1 MITIDGVEYTEDCF
15 EPTGTSAK
23 TRSHIKK
30 TLRDR
35 LKDTY
40 GSTKYKEFLKIQG
53 FDDAR
58 FDYVGSV
65 MNMMYA
71 DLTTDGIDN
80 NANKDSKSVS
90 RVEAEVDNANHKIAG
105 HDALYRMMKKL
116 YGKDEAVRLSSEM
129 YDYTLGLNDATKIL
143 RVYCWAL
150 SGIPLVLEGRKGNP
164 VCAPAK
170 HLHSYVSMLAGT
182 IHELSNS
189 HLAGAC
195 LHASQNLILNDNGV
209 NKSIKIKD
217 FVERYSLDKTFTDG
231 SDTWE
236 FCDISNDNVYIIED
250 GKYVKVNKV
259 MRRPYKDLIYTITT
273 HTGKKV
279 KCSKD
284 HKFKTYVDTYEA
296 ITKASSLEVFDTVFN
311 TNVNTP
317 ISIDKNSYDY
327 KRGQVIGILCGDG
340 NITREN
346 IVRISVNGE
355 QDYIYDAFNSF
366 VLEHYGKGLSHEPD
380 GRSDIYDCRVMC
392 KEMYQDLTKDIIGLY
407 AKDKHIDIKDK
418 SLDYLAGFLDGVYV
432 TDGCFNHSC
441 AFGSISE
448 HLVKNVSDIASLLLM
463 KVSDV
468 RITIDELGIRN
479 DFYNITVTSK
489 LLKYLDLFVKK
500 ANQSKYFNSYC
511 IHETADICYF
521 GKKAI
526 KCNRKESVGGFP
538 FYTYERYN
546 KKYKRNTDVIVS
558 IETEQN
564 DEDYVYEIETESH
577 WYSVGGILTHNCAV
591 GSFFFDV
598 ARVMI
603 MDGYSLED
611 IKDGAGRKYMTQMF
625 QQFVFDV
632 NDKTRIG
639 SESPFTNI
647 SFFDRPKMRA
657 MIEDLE
663 WYFEPTGKDLD
674 YIQEYVM
681 ECQRIM
687 MDFMDI
693 GDPITKLPFTF
704 PVQTS
709 CIAKDK
715 DGNILDMEFVSDLV
729 KRPVHHY
736 NILVSEGTKIASCC
750 RLLSDGDMM
759 NNAGSVNSFGGGGS
773 ISMGSHRVVCINL
786 NRCAIMS
793 ESEEDFTKRLDTLV
807 FDCAKIL
814 KAHKELLYKLTEV
827 GLQPKIADGT
837 IDLSRCFSTVGTL
850 GLWEMLQTLE
860 KKFGV
865 DEDRD
870 VRVMKHFNDTCLKAG
885 KQYGLNVNIEAIPG
899 EAMAERFCKSD
910 KLLFGDKIVPYEI
923 YSNQTVPLTEKVDVY
938 DRMDKDGRINLLLT
952 GGGIVHLTIGER
964 ITPEQALNLIKYAV
978 KSCCEHFALNLV
990 HSMCEDGHV
999 SEGKYTTCPV
1009 CGKPVVDYA
1018 LRIVGF
1024 LRPVS
1029 SWSKARKNEF
1039 YERYIIQNNTIKA
1052 E

>member
-1 MITIDGVEYTEDCF
+1 MTTVDGVEYTEDCF
-15 EPTGTSAK
+15 EPTGTSSR
-23 TRSHIKK
+23 TRSHIKRV
-30 TLRDR
+30 LRDR

-53 FDDAR
+53 FDDSR

-80 NANKDSKSVS
+80 NANKDCKSIS

-189 HLAGAC
+189 HLAGA
-195 LHASQNLILNDNGV
+195 I
-209 NKSIKIKD
+209 
-217 FVERYSLDKTFTDG
+217 
-231 SDTWE
+231 
-236 FCDISNDNVYIIED
+236 
-250 GKYVKVNKV
+250 
-259 MRRPYKDLIYTITT
+259 
-273 HTGKKV
+273 
-279 KCSKD
+279 
-284 HKFKTYVDTYEA
+284 
-296 ITKASSLEVFDTVFN
+296 
-311 TNVNTP
+311 
-317 ISIDKNSYDY
+317 
-327 KRGQVIGILCGDG
+327 
-340 NITREN
+340 
-346 IVRISVNGE
+346 
-355 QDYIYDAFNSF
+355 
-366 VLEHYGKGLSHEPD
+366 
-380 GRSDIYDCRVMC
+380 
-392 KEMYQDLTKDIIGLY
+392 
-407 AKDKHIDIKDK
+407 
-418 SLDYLAGFLDGVYV
+418 
-432 TDGCFNHSC
+432 
-441 AFGSISE
+441 
-448 HLVKNVSDIASLLLM
+448 
-463 KVSDV
+463 
-468 RITIDELGIRN
+468 
-479 DFYNITVTSK
+479 
-489 LLKYLDLFVKK
+489 
-500 ANQSKYFNSYC
+500 
-511 IHETADICYF
+511 
-521 GKKAI
+521 
-526 KCNRKESVGGFP
+526 
-538 FYTYERYN
+538 
-546 KKYKRNTDVIVS
+546 
-558 IETEQN
+558 
-564 DEDYVYEIETESH
+564 
-577 WYSVGGILTHNCAV
+577 AV

-603 MDGYSLED
+603 MDGYSLDD
-611 IKDGAGRKYMTQMF
+611 IKEGAGRKYVTQMF

-639 SESPFTNI
+639 SETPFTNL

-657 MIEDLE
+657 MLEDLE
-663 WYFEPTGKDLD
+663 WYFDATGKDLD

-704 PVQTS
+704 PVQTA

-715 DGNILDMEFVSDLV
+715 EGNILDMEFVSDLV

-793 ESEEDFTKRLDTLV
+793 ESEEDFVKKFDALV
-807 FDCAKIL
+807 YDCVKIL

-870 VRVMKHFNDTCLKAG
+870 VRVMKHFNETCLKAG

-910 KLLFGDKIVPYEI
+910 KLLFGEKTVPYEI

-964 ITPEQALNLIKYAV
+964 ITSEQALNLIKYAV

-1029 SWSKARKNEF
+1029 SWSKTRKNEF
-1039 YERYIIQNNTIKA
+1039 YNRYIIQNNTIKSA
-1052 E
+1052 

>member
-116 YGKDEAVRLSSEM
+116 YGKEEAVRLSSEM

-189 HLAGAC
+189 HLAGA
-195 LHASQNLILNDNGV
+195 I
-209 NKSIKIKD
+209 
-217 FVERYSLDKTFTDG
+217 
-231 SDTWE
+231 
-236 FCDISNDNVYIIED
+236 
-250 GKYVKVNKV
+250 
-259 MRRPYKDLIYTITT
+259 
-273 HTGKKV
+273 
-279 KCSKD
+279 
-284 HKFKTYVDTYEA
+284 
-296 ITKASSLEVFDTVFN
+296 
-311 TNVNTP
+311 
-317 ISIDKNSYDY
+317 
-327 KRGQVIGILCGDG
+327 
-340 NITREN
+340 
-346 IVRISVNGE
+346 
-355 QDYIYDAFNSF
+355 
-366 VLEHYGKGLSHEPD
+366 
-380 GRSDIYDCRVMC
+380 
-392 KEMYQDLTKDIIGLY
+392 
-407 AKDKHIDIKDK
+407 
-418 SLDYLAGFLDGVYV
+418 
-432 TDGCFNHSC
+432 
-441 AFGSISE
+441 
-448 HLVKNVSDIASLLLM
+448 
-463 KVSDV
+463 
-468 RITIDELGIRN
+468 
-479 DFYNITVTSK
+479 
-489 LLKYLDLFVKK
+489 
-500 ANQSKYFNSYC
+500 
-511 IHETADICYF
+511 
-521 GKKAI
+521 
-526 KCNRKESVGGFP
+526 
-538 FYTYERYN
+538 
-546 KKYKRNTDVIVS
+546 
-558 IETEQN
+558 
-564 DEDYVYEIETESH
+564 
-577 WYSVGGILTHNCAV
+577 AV

-598 ARVMI
+598 ARVLI
-603 MDGYSLED
+603 MDGYSLDD
-611 IKDGAGRKYMTQMF
+611 IKEGAGRKYVTQMF

-639 SESPFTNI
+639 SETPFTNL

-657 MIEDLE
+657 MLEDLE
-663 WYFEPTGKDLD
+663 WYFDATGKDLD

-704 PVQTS
+704 PVQTA

-736 NILVSEGTKIASCC
+736 NILVSEGTKIASCCFDGNQKVVVKFNNSNIVFDTFENVFTKYSFNATSPRILHNGRWKAFNKVQVPYSKEYYKITTMNNKEIVVTEDHLNPTLRGDVVSSNLTTDDYLLFNTIPLATAKETDHNYTYEDGYAIGLFLGDGSYIKYSTNDEVVYTGVNYSLNSDCFDECKDKIDFFLKKYDCCSKLGTIQNNVYPLIFRNAEATAFIKRFVDGESALTKELKASVLYESIEFRKGILDGWYASDGGNSNRAYSISKKLIDSMELLCTSLGLVTVINVNDRTGEGEVVIRGEQFNRNYPLWCLRWYDTQLRSSYTDLYKKLNNSIYFKIKSIEKCEGTGTAYCIQVKDGDYEPYFTLPNGIITHNC

-793 ESEEDFTKRLDTLV
+793 ESEKDFVDRLDSLV
-807 FDCAKIL
+807 YDCVKIL

-860 KKFGV
+860 KRFGS

-870 VRVMKHFNDTCLKAG
+870 VRIMKHFNDTCIKAG

-1029 SWSKARKNEF
+1029 SWSKVRRLEF
-1039 YERYIIQNNTIKA
+1039 ENRFIIPNSSINNK
-1052 E
+1052 